1 MSLLALV
8 VYEYFL
14 TLQSE
19 IALFWMPRGINGA
32 SILFILNR
40 YITLV
45 AQVLS
50 VTPLPTSF
58 HVSYVAAVLLRNI
71 LDRSIEV

>member
-14 TLQSE
+14 TIQSE
-19 IALFWMPRGINGA
+19 IALFWMPRSINGA